1 MVLWVLTSK
10 YMVAPAVVGGW
21 WFEATITARKWCDV
35 ILVFITWVLV
45 FPGRQEGRTASLWSS
60 ADFDVSVS
68 LQNLKLLSSKLWNWV
83 PEHKKYNQINHSKYW
98 TTRSHIWSDTFD
110 LKNQRIWVGNHQLS
124 AQNMNSWNSKYI
136 FDILPTTIYYTRL
149 RILCGMLCS
158 PNTLY
163 RNTIGCKVFLYP
175 YSECIVYWIVY
186 KSVSLS
192 WTQVME

>member
-10 YMVAPAVVGGW
+10 YKVAPAVVGGW
-21 WFEATITARKWCDV
+21 WFEATTRPRSARKWGEV

-60 ADFDVSVS
+60 ADLDVSVS

-98 TTRSHIWSDTFD
+98 TTRSHIWSNTFD

-124 AQNMNSWNSKYI
+124 AQNMSSWNIKYLSCVI
-136 FDILPTTIYYTRL
+136 FYPPPPPPPPPHYTL
-149 RILCGMLCS
+149 RSGVRIFCGMLCS
-158 PNTLY
+158 RSYHT
-163 RNTIGCKVFLYP
+163 
-175 YSECIVYWIVY
+175 
-186 KSVSLS
+186 
-192 WTQVME
+192 